1 MSGGAAASTADVSN
15 TLQLLGQ
22 QLTDSG
28 HPLQAIKCYVA
39 LLNQSLMPPDEAA
52 ALLKLG
58 HLLMEHTHNV
68 QEAKQHLQ
76 KAVCF
81 RPLAM
86 SIAVL

>member
-39 LLNQSLMPPDEAA
+39 LLNQSLMPTDEAA